1 MEPTQGLEQS
11 LLLLAPAPGTIREGA
26 RRATARNCCCYT
38 SSTTAHAKTK
48 RAPRTEEGYRPGW
61 AFSISFFAICE
72 VEMEGAIRVGEHRL
86 RHQGQGQPGRTRRS
100 SRLAA
105 ERRGRLMYRR
115 GEVGET
121 AVLLLSCT
129 GFTGLGSSLQGL
141 GCIVRGVGRCQPL
154 CRVSSLDQGGQVPL
168 VGGMLSM

>member
-115 GEVGET
+115 GGRDCSVATQLHRLYGAWEQSSRAWT
-121 AVLLLSCT
+121 HRPRRRSLPAVV
-129 GFTGLGSSLQGL
+129 QGL
-141 GCIVRGVGRCQPL
+141 STRVGMVMVCEEQ
-154 CRVSSLDQGGQVPL
+154 
-168 VGGMLSM
+168 

>member
-48 RAPRTEEGYRPGW
+48 RAPRTEEGYRPGGGVC
-61 AFSISFFAICE
+61 SFAIYE
-72 VEMEGAIRVGEHRL
+72 VDMEGAIRVGEHRL

-105 ERRGRLMYRR
+105 ERRGRLMQR
-115 GEVGET
+115 
-121 AVLLLSCT
+121 
-129 GFTGLGSSLQGL
+129 
-141 GCIVRGVGRCQPL
+141 
-154 CRVSSLDQGGQVPL
+154 
-168 VGGMLSM
+168 